1 MAGTT
6 DDTTN
11 LDLLESHVGPQREPA
26 PDKPTRFGT
35 ICLNAVGTTASN
47 KSTQLRVALKQA
59 TRFFCIL
66 VFMRIGWSALEERL
80 QEQLFQ
86 LAALPNGTRLANT
99 ELQVTFCKV
108 IAKSFES
115 WSGLCDWMFLP
126 PPTQNTFCKS
136 LVCGA

>member
-1 MAGTT
+1 MLKLFPKSLMLRDRDHLFFTFTSMDSESSVAGTT

-26 PDKPTRFGT
+26 PDKPTRFGKS
-35 ICLNAVGTTASN
+35 CLNAVGNTASN

-66 VFMRIGWSALEERL
+66 VFTRIGLSALEERL

-86 LAALPNGTRLANT
+86 PAALPNCTRLTNT
-99 ELQVTFCKV
+99 ELQITRCKV
-108 IAKSFES
+108 I
-115 WSGLCDWMFLP
+115 
-126 PPTQNTFCKS
+126 
-136 LVCGA
+136 

>member
-1 MAGTT
+1 MDSELSVAGTT

-35 ICLNAVGTTASN
+35 ICLNAVGNTASN

-59 TRFFCIL
+59 TRFFCTL
-66 VFMRIGWSALEERL
+66 VFTRIGWSALEERL

-86 LAALPNGTRLANT
+86 PAALPNGTRLT
-99 ELQVTFCKV
+99 
-108 IAKSFES
+108 
-115 WSGLCDWMFLP
+115 
-126 PPTQNTFCKS
+126 TQNYKS
-136 LVCGA
+136 LFVNSLQSILCKALAKLERFM